1 MIGPKSG
8 LKWSCR
14 LASPATYGAESG
26 QQRHQRGVG
35 RLLAVGLNYP
45 RGEKMKLTRT
55 AKFALAVVA
64 SSALAVSLLT
74 PAQAA
79 TRSTVIL
86 HETNPI
92 TGLNCSL
99 SATNSTTCSAVNYL
113 QGAGFNYYN
122 NKKEL
127 IPNTIF
133 GSYKI
138 VKKSATDFRTSWT
151 VNPGRVWSDG
161 TPITGEDL
169 LLSHV
174 LQSDAYSIAAGLG
187 DPKSK
192 TEKPAFNGLGYSG
205 VYATNIVGEPTLSA
219 DKMTVTLRFKKPI
232 ANWDLY
238 GPGPGSVHALVL
250 MAEGKK
256 ALGTVAENEAAR
268 ARFVTAFNNKDTA
281 LLKKMGEIWTKDYTI
296 TTVDKTTNPLLLIS
310 NGGFILES
318 AVAKT
323 SVTLKKNPKYNSGPA
338 MSGTIDTVVFKFIG
352 DGTAAAQALANGEL
366 DVYAGQATADG
377 VALLKKISAV
387 NVTGKSEVAYEH
399 WDLHYDTV
407 PDEAPYTGLFSVK
420 DGAKSLALRKAFLLA
435 LPRDEIMSKLIAP
448 INGETTAI
456 KSTWVAPGSALY
468 TKVSAANGSNFYTR
482 GTQETRN
489 ASALALVQK
498 YYPNVLKSPL
508 KVRVL
513 VPGNNPRRAS
523 EFALAKANL
532 AKVGF
537 DLVGDV
543 RTDWPSKLGNSD
555 YDAYFFAWVASSVTQ
570 RQSAE
575 VFDTNG
581 GNNIIGY
588 SNSTVDGIIST
599 LDAPLSISVL
609 AAKYIAIE
617 RLTNADAITIGVFI
631 HPGVVAINKE
641 LKNLKPSPLSPQM
654 VWNYWEW
661 TY

>member
-1 MIGPKSG
+1 MGQVD
-8 LKWSCR
+8 
-14 LASPATYGAESG
+14 SPQT
-26 QQRHQRGVG
+26 
-35 RLLAVGLNYP
+35 LLLIP
-45 RGEKMKLTRT
+45 RGGTMKLNRS
-55 AKFALAVVA
+55 AKYAFAVA
-64 SSALAVSLLT
+64 AAAALTVSLLT

-99 SATNSTTCSAVNYL
+99 SATNSTTCSAVSYI

-127 IPNTIF
+127 VKNTVF

-138 VKKSATDFRTSWT
+138 TKKSATDFRVQYT

-161 TPITGEDL
+161 TPIDAVDL

-174 LQSDAYSIAAGLG
+174 LSSDAYSIAAGLG

-192 TEKPAFNGLGYSG
+192 TAKPAFNGLGYSG
-205 VYATNIVGEPTLSA
+205 VYSDNIVGEPVLSA
-219 DKMTVTLRFKKPI
+219 DKMSVTLQYKKPI
-232 ANWDLY
+232 ANWDIY
-238 GPGPGSVHALVL
+238 GPGPSPVHTLVL
-250 MAEGKK
+250 MAEGKTSLQSVSANSDAKDRFLAAYK
-256 ALGTVAENEAAR
+256 A
-268 ARFVTAFNNKDTA
+268 KDTT
-281 LLKKMGEIWTKDYTI
+281 LLKKMGKIWSEDYTI
-296 TTVDKTTNPLLLIS
+296 TAVDSKTNPLLLVG

-323 SVTLKKNPKYNSGPA
+323 SVTLVKNPKYNSGPA
-338 MSGTIDTVVFKFIG
+338 MSGTIDKVVFKFIG

-377 VALLKKISAV
+377 VAKLKSISSV
-387 NVTGKSEVAYEH
+387 NVVGTDQVAYEH

-407 PDEAPYTGLFSVK
+407 VDEAPYTGLFSVK
-420 DGAKSLALRKAFLLA
+420 DGAKSKALRQAFLLA
-435 LPRDEIMSKLIAP
+435 LPRNEIMAKLIAP
-448 INGETTAI
+448 INGVTTPIA
-456 KSTWVAPGSALY
+456 STWVAPGSAMY
-468 TKVSAANGSNFYTR
+468 DKVTASNGSSFYSR

-498 YYPNVLKSPL
+498 YYPNALKSPL

-523 EFALAKANL
+523 EFALAKANM

-588 SNSTVDGIIST
+588 SNPAVDAIIAT
-599 LDAPLSISVL
+599 LDAPMSDSLL
-609 AAKYIAIE
+609 AAKYIQIE
-617 RLTNADAITIGVFI
+617 RLTNADAITTGVFI
-631 HPGVVAINKE
+631 HPGVVAVNKD
-641 LKNLKPSPLSPQM
+641 LKNVKPGPLSPQM

>member
-1 MIGPKSG
+1 
-8 LKWSCR
+8 
-14 LASPATYGAESG
+14 
-26 QQRHQRGVG
+26 
-35 RLLAVGLNYP
+35 
-45 RGEKMKLTRT
+45 MKLNRN
-55 AKFALAVVA
+55 AKYAFAVA
-64 SSALAVSLLT
+64 AAAALAVSLLT

-99 SATNSTTCSAVNYL
+99 SATNSTTCSAVNYI
-113 QGAGFNYYN
+113 QSAGFNYYN

-127 IPNTIF
+127 VKNTVF

-138 VKKSATDFRTSWT
+138 TKKSATDFRVQYT

-161 TPITGEDL
+161 TPIDGVDL

-174 LQSDAYSIAAGLG
+174 LGSDAYSIAAGLG

-192 TEKPAFNGLGYSG
+192 TAKPAFNGLGYSG
-205 VYATNIVGEPTLSA
+205 VYADNIVGEPVLSA
-219 DKMTVTLRFKKPI
+219 DKMSVTLQYKKPI
-232 ANWDLY
+232 ANWDIY
-238 GPGPGSVHALVL
+238 GPGPAAVHTLVL
-250 MAEGKK
+250 MADGKTSLQSASANQDAKDRFLAAFK
-256 ALGTVAENEAAR
+256 A
-268 ARFVTAFNNKDTA
+268 KDTA
-281 LLKKMGEIWTKDYTI
+281 LLTKMGKIWSNDYTI
-296 TTVDKTTNPLLLIS
+296 TTVDSKTNPLLLVG

-323 SVTLKKNPKYNSGPA
+323 SVTLVKNAKYNSGPA
-338 MSGTIDTVVFKFIG
+338 MSGTIDKVVFKFIG

-377 VALLKKISAV
+377 VAKLKSISSV
-387 NVTGKSEVAYEH
+387 NVVGVNNVAYEH

-435 LPRDEIMSKLIAP
+435 LPRNEIMEKLIAP
-448 INGETTAI
+448 INGNTTPI
-456 KSTWVAPGSALY
+456 QSTWITQGPGVAAYDKLTASNGSA
-468 TKVSAANGSNFYTR
+468 FYTR

-498 YYPNVLKSPL
+498 FYPDALKSPL

-523 EFALAKANL
+523 EFALAKANM

-537 DLVGDV
+537 ELVGEV

-588 SNSTVDGIIST
+588 SNPQVDGIIKT
-599 LDAPLSISVL
+599 LDAPMSDSLLI
-609 AAKYIAIE
+609 AKYIQIE
-617 RLTNADAITIGVFI
+617 RLTNADAITIGVFV
-631 HPGVVAINKE
+631 HPGVVAVNKD
-641 LKNLKPSPLSPQM
+641 LKNVKPAPLSPQM

>member
-1 MIGPKSG
+1 MQS
-8 LKWSCR
+8 
-14 LASPATYGAESG
+14 
-26 QQRHQRGVG
+26 
-35 RLLAVGLNYP
+35 
-45 RGEKMKLTRT
+45 
-55 AKFALAVVA
+55 
-64 SSALAVSLLT
+64 
-74 PAQAA
+74 
-79 TRSTVIL
+79 
-86 HETNPI
+86 
-92 TGLNCSL
+92 
-99 SATNSTTCSAVNYL
+99 
-113 QGAGFNYYN
+113 AGFNYYN
-122 NKKEL
+122 DKKEL
-127 IPNTIF
+127 IKNTVF

-138 VKKSATDFRTSWT
+138 VKNTANDFRTSWT

-174 LQSDAYSIAAGLG
+174 LGSDAYSIAAGLG

-192 TEKPAFNGLGYSG
+192 TAKPAFNGIGYSG
-205 VYATNIVGEPTLSA
+205 VYADNIVGEPTLSA
-219 DKMTVTLRFKKPI
+219 DKMTVILRFKKPI

-238 GPGPGSVHALVL
+238 GPGPASVHALVL

-281 LLKKMGEIWTKDYTI
+281 LLKKMGDVWTKDYTI
-296 TTVDKTTNPLLLIS
+296 TTVDKDTNPLLLIS
-310 NGGFILES
+310 NGGFILDS

-323 SVTLKKNPKYNSGPA
+323 SVTLKKNTKYNSGPA
-338 MSGTIDTVVFKFIG
+338 VSGAIDTIVFKFIG

-366 DVYAGQATADG
+366 DVYSGQATADG
-377 VALLKKISAV
+377 VAALKKISNV
-387 NVTGKSEVAYEH
+387 NVVGVNNVAYEH

-420 DGAKSLALRKAFLLA
+420 DGAKSLALRKAFLLGV
-435 LPRDEIMSKLIAP
+435 PRDEIMAKLIAP
-448 INGETTAI
+448 INGVSTPI
-456 KSTWVAPGSALY
+456 NSTWVSPGSALY
-468 TKVSAANGSNFYTR
+468 TKVTGANGSAFYTR
-482 GTQETRN
+482 GTQASRN
-489 ASALALVQK
+489 ASALALVTR

-555 YDAYFFAWVASSVTQ
+555 YDVYFFAWVGSSVIQ
-570 RQSAE
+570 RQSAAI
-575 VFDTNG
+575 FDTDG
-581 GNNIIGY
+581 GNNILGY
-588 SNSTVDGIIST
+588 SNSGVDGIIST
-599 LDAPLSISVL
+599 LDAPLKETIL
-609 AAKYIAIE
+609 AQKYIAIE
-617 RLTNADAITIGVFI
+617 RLTNADAITIGVFV
-631 HPGVVAINKE
+631 HPGVVAVNKD
-641 LKNLKPSPLSPQM
+641 LKNLKPAPLSPQM

>member
-1 MIGPKSG
+1 
-8 LKWSCR
+8 
-14 LASPATYGAESG
+14 
-26 QQRHQRGVG
+26 
-35 RLLAVGLNYP
+35 
-45 RGEKMKLTRT
+45 MKLNRN
-55 AKFALAVVA
+55 AKYAFAVA
-64 SSALAVSLLT
+64 AAAALAVSLLT

-99 SATNSTTCSAVNYL
+99 SATNSTTCSAVSYV

-127 IPNTIF
+127 VKNTVF

-138 VKKSATDFRTSWT
+138 TKKSATDFRVQYT

-161 TPITGEDL
+161 TPIDAVDL

-174 LQSDAYSIAAGLG
+174 LSSDAYSIAAGLG

-192 TEKPAFNGLGYSG
+192 TAKPAFNGLGYSG
-205 VYATNIVGEPTLSA
+205 VYADNIVGEPVLSA
-219 DKMTVTLRFKKPI
+219 DKMSVTLQYKKPI
-232 ANWDLY
+232 ANWDIY
-238 GPGPGSVHALVL
+238 GPGPSPVHTMVL
-250 MAEGKK
+250 MADGKTSLQSASANQDAKDRFLK
-256 ALGTVAENEAAR
+256 AFQT
-268 ARFVTAFNNKDTA
+268 KDTA
-281 LLKKMGEIWTKDYTI
+281 LLKKIGKIWSEDYTI
-296 TTVDKTTNPLLLIS
+296 TTVDSKTNPLLLVG

-323 SVTLKKNPKYNSGPA
+323 SVTLVKNPKYNSGPA
-338 MSGTIDTVVFKFIG
+338 MSGTVDKVVFKFIG

-377 VALLKKISAV
+377 VAKLKSISSV
-387 NVTGKSEVAYEH
+387 NVVGTDQVAYEH

-407 PDEAPYTGLFSVK
+407 VDEAPYTGLFSVK
-420 DGAKSLALRKAFLLA
+420 DGAKSKALRQAFLLA
-435 LPRDEIMSKLIAP
+435 LPRNEIMEKLIAP
-448 INGETTAI
+448 INGVKTPIA
-456 KSTWVAPGSALY
+456 STWVAPGSAMY
-468 TKVSAANGSNFYTR
+468 DKVTAANGSSFYSR

-498 YYPNVLKSPL
+498 YYPNALKSPL

-523 EFALAKANL
+523 EFALAKANM

-555 YDAYFFAWVASSVTQ
+555 YDVYFFAWVASSVTQ

-581 GNNIIGY
+581 GNNILGY
-588 SNSTVDGIIST
+588 SNKAVDGIIAT
-599 LDAPLSISVL
+599 LDAPMSESLL
-609 AAKYIAIE
+609 AAKYIQIE
-617 RLTNADAITIGVFI
+617 RLTNADAITTGVFI
-631 HPGVVAINKE
+631 HPGVVAVNKD
-641 LKNLKPSPLSPQM
+641 LKNVKPGPLSPQM

>member
-1 MIGPKSG
+1 MGQVD
-8 LKWSCR
+8 
-14 LASPATYGAESG
+14 SPQT
-26 QQRHQRGVG
+26 
-35 RLLAVGLNYP
+35 LLPIP
-45 RGEKMKLTRT
+45 RGGSMKFTRS
-55 AKFALAVVA
+55 AKFALAAAA
-64 SSALAVSLLT
+64 SAALAVSLLT

-99 SATNSTTCSAVNYL
+99 SATNSTTCAAVGYL

-127 IPNTIF
+127 VKNTIF
-133 GSYKI
+133 GSYKV
-138 VKKSATDFRTSWT
+138 VKNSATDFRTQWT

-174 LQSDAYSIAAGLG
+174 LSSDAYSKAAGLG
-187 DPKSK
+187 DPTDKK
-192 TEKPAFNGLGYSG
+192 TPPAFNGLGYSG
-205 VYATNIVGEPTLSA
+205 VYATNIVGEPVLSA
-219 DKMTVTLRFKKPI
+219 DKMTVTLQFKKRI

-238 GPGPGSVHALVL
+238 GPGPASVHTLVL
-250 MAEGKK
+250 MAEGATK
-256 ALGTVAENEAAR
+256 LGTVAENEAAR
-268 ARFVTAFNNKDTA
+268 DRFVKAFTSKDTA
-281 LLKKMGEIWTKDYTI
+281 LLKKMGDIWSKDYTI
-296 TTVDKTTNPLLLIS
+296 TTVDSKTNPLLLVG
-310 NGGFILES
+310 NGGFLIDN

-338 MSGTIDTVVFKFIG
+338 MSGSVDTVVFKFIG

-377 VALLKKISAV
+377 VAKLKAIKNV
-387 NVTGKSEVAYEH
+387 NVVGKDEVAYEH

-420 DGAKSLALRKAFLLA
+420 DGAKSKALRQAFLLA
-435 LPRDEIMSKLIAP
+435 LPRNEIMEKLIAP
-448 INGETTAI
+448 INGVS
-456 KSTWVAPGSALY
+456 KPVQSTWLAPGSAAYDKLI
-468 TKVSAANGSNFYTR
+468 AANGSSFYSR
-482 GTQETRN
+482 GTQESRN

-498 YYPNVLKSPL
+498 FYPNALKSPL

-523 EFALAKANL
+523 EFALAKANM

-575 VFDTNG
+575 IFDTNG
-581 GNNIIGY
+581 GNNILGY
-588 SNSTVDGIIST
+588 SNKAVDGIIAT
-599 LDAPLSISVL
+599 LDAPMSESLLV
-609 AAKYIAIE
+609 AKYIQIE

-631 HPGVVAINKE
+631 HPGVVAVNKD
-641 LKNLKPSPLSPQM
+641 LKNVKPGPLSPTI

-661 TY
+661 SY

>member
-1 MIGPKSG
+1 
-8 LKWSCR
+8 
-14 LASPATYGAESG
+14 
-26 QQRHQRGVG
+26 
-35 RLLAVGLNYP
+35 
-45 RGEKMKLTRT
+45 MKLNRS
-55 AKFALAVVA
+55 AKYAFAVA
-64 SSALAVSLLT
+64 AAAALAVSLLT

-99 SATNSTTCSAVNYL
+99 SATNSTTCSAVSYV

-127 IPNTIF
+127 VKNTVF
-133 GSYKI
+133 GSYAI
-138 VKKSATDFRTSWT
+138 TKKSATDFRVKYT

-161 TPITGEDL
+161 TSIDAVDL

-174 LQSDAYSIAAGLG
+174 LSSDAYSIAAGLG

-192 TEKPAFNGLGYSG
+192 TAKPAFNGLGYSG
-205 VYATNIVGEPTLSA
+205 VYADNIVGEPVLSA
-219 DKMTVTLRFKKPI
+219 DHMTVTLQYKKPI
-232 ANWDLY
+232 ANWDIY
-238 GPGPGSVHALVL
+238 GPGPSPVHTLVL
-250 MAEGKK
+250 MAEGKTSLQSVS
-256 ALGTVAENEAAR
+256 ANEAAKD
-268 ARFVTAFNNKDTA
+268 RFLAAFKDKDST
-281 LLKKMGEIWTKDYTI
+281 LLKKIGKIWSEDYTI
-296 TTVDKTTNPLLLIS
+296 TTVDSKTNPLLLVG

-323 SVTLKKNPKYNSGPA
+323 SVTLVKNPKYNSGPA
-338 MSGTIDTVVFKFIG
+338 MSGTVDKVVFKFIG

-377 VALLKKISAV
+377 VAALKKISSV
-387 NVTGKSEVAYEH
+387 NVVGTDQVAYEH

-407 PDEAPYTGLFSVK
+407 VDEAPYTGLFSVK
-420 DGAKSLALRKAFLLA
+420 DGAKSKALRQAFLLA
-435 LPRDEIMSKLIAP
+435 LPRNEIMEKLIAP
-448 INGETTAI
+448 INGVKTPIA
-456 KSTWVAPGSALY
+456 STWVAPGSAMY
-468 TKVSAANGSNFYTR
+468 DKVVASNGSSFYSR
-482 GTQETRN
+482 GTQATRN

-498 YYPNVLKSPL
+498 FYPNALKSPI

-523 EFALAKANL
+523 EFALAKANM

-537 DLVGDV
+537 DLVGEV

-581 GNNIIGY
+581 GNNILGY
-588 SNSTVDGIIST
+588 TNSAVDAIIAT
-599 LDAPLSISVL
+599 LDAPMSDSLL
-609 AAKYIAIE
+609 AAKYIQIE
-617 RLTNADAITIGVFI
+617 RLTNADAITTGVFI
-631 HPGVVAINKE
+631 HPGVVAVNKD
-641 LKNLKPSPLSPQM
+641 LKNVKPGPLSPQM

>member
-1 MIGPKSG
+1 
-8 LKWSCR
+8 
-14 LASPATYGAESG
+14 
-26 QQRHQRGVG
+26 
-35 RLLAVGLNYP
+35 
-45 RGEKMKLTRT
+45 MKLTRG
-55 AKFALAVVA
+55 AKFALAVAA

-86 HETNPI
+86 HETNSI

-99 SATNSTTCSAVNYL
+99 SATNSTTCSAVAYL
-113 QGAGFNYYN
+113 QGMGFNYYN

-127 IPNTIF
+127 VKNSTF
-133 GSYKI
+133 GSYKL
-138 VKKSATDFRTSWT
+138 VKNTATDFRVMYT
-151 VNPGRVWSDG
+151 VAPGRVWSDG
-161 TPITGEDL
+161 TPITGVDL

-174 LQSDAYSIAAGLG
+174 LNSNAYSIAAGLG
-187 DPKSK
+187 DPEGKDA
-192 TEKPAFNGLGYSG
+192 PAFNGLGYSG
-205 VYATNIVGEPTLSA
+205 VYDANIVGVPTLSA
-219 DKMTVTLRFKKPI
+219 DEMSVTLQYKKRI
-232 ANWDLY
+232 ANWDVY
-238 GPGPGSVHALVL
+238 GPGPSSVHALVL
-250 MAEGKK
+250 MAEGKTE
-256 ALGTVAENEAAR
+256 LQSVAANNAAKD
-268 ARFVTAFNNKDTA
+268 RFLAAFKSKDTA
-281 LLKKMGEIWTKDYTI
+281 LLKKMGKIWTDDYTI
-296 TTVDKTTNPLLLIS
+296 TTVDSKTNPLLLLS
-310 NGGFILES
+310 NGGFILDS

-323 SVTLKKNPKYNSGPA
+323 SVTLKKNAKYNSGPA

-377 VALLKKISAV
+377 VAKLKAIQNV
-387 NVTGKSEVAYEH
+387 NVVGKEEVAYEH
-399 WDLHYDTV
+399 WDLHYNTA

-435 LPRDEIMSKLIAP
+435 LPRTEIMEKLIAP
-448 INGETTAI
+448 INGVTTPIA
-456 KSTWVAPGSALY
+456 STWVSPGSALY
-468 TKVSAANGSNFYTR
+468 AKVTSANGSSFYSR

-489 ASALALVQK
+489 KSALALVQK
-498 YYPNVLKSPL
+498 FYPNALKSPL

-523 EFALAKANL
+523 EFALAKANM

-581 GNNIIGY
+581 GNNILGY
-588 SNSTVDGIIST
+588 SNPAVDAIIAT
-599 LDAPLSISVL
+599 LDAPLSESIL
-609 AAKYIAIE
+609 AAKYIQIE
-617 RLTNADAITIGVFI
+617 RLTNADAITLGVFI
-631 HPGVVAINKE
+631 HPGVAAVNKD
-641 LKNLKPSPLSPQM
+641 LKNVKPGPLSPQM

>member
-1 MIGPKSG
+1 MGQVD
-8 LKWSCR
+8 
-14 LASPATYGAESG
+14 SPET
-26 QQRHQRGVG
+26 
-35 RLLAVGLNYP
+35 LLPIP
-45 RGEKMKLTRT
+45 RGGTMKLNRN
-55 AKFALAVVA
+55 AKYAFAVA
-64 SSALAVSLLT
+64 AAAALAVSLLT

-99 SATNSTTCSAVNYL
+99 SATNSTTCSAVGYL

-127 IPNTIF
+127 VKNNVF

-138 VKKSATDFRTSWT
+138 VKNTATDFRTSWT

-174 LQSDAYSIAAGLG
+174 LASDAYSIAAGLG

-192 TEKPAFNGLGYSG
+192 TAKPAFNGLGYSG
-205 VYATNIVGEPTLSA
+205 VYAENIVGEPVLSA
-219 DKMTVTLRFKKPI
+219 DKMTVTLQFKKKI

-238 GPGPGSVHALVL
+238 GPGPASVHALVL
-250 MAEGKK
+250 MAEGATK
-256 ALGTVAENEAAR
+256 LGTVAENVAAR
-268 ARFVTAFNNKDTA
+268 DRFVKAFQTKDTA
-281 LLKKMGEIWTKDYTI
+281 LLTKMGKVWTNDFTI
-296 TTVDKTTNPLLLIS
+296 TTVDSKTNPLLLIS
-310 NGGFILES
+310 NGGFILDS

-323 SVTLKKNPKYNSGPA
+323 SVTLVKNPKYNSGPA
-338 MSGTIDTVVFKFIG
+338 MSGTIDKVVFKFIG

-366 DVYAGQATADG
+366 DVYSGQATADG
-377 VALLKKISAV
+377 VAKLKAISGV
-387 NVTGKSEVAYEH
+387 NVVGVNNVAYEH

-435 LPRDEIMSKLIAP
+435 LPRNEIMEKLIAP
-448 INGETTAI
+448 INGVSTPI
-456 KSTWVAPGSALY
+456 QSTWLSPGSAAYDKLI
-468 TKVSAANGSNFYTR
+468 AANGSAFYSR

-523 EFALAKANL
+523 EFALAKANM

-581 GNNIIGY
+581 GNNITGY
-588 SNSTVDGIIST
+588 SNAAVDGIIKT
-599 LDAPLSISVL
+599 LDAPLSESLLI
-609 AAKYIAIE
+609 AKYIQIE
-617 RLTNADAITIGVFI
+617 RLSNADAVTIGVFV
-631 HPGVVAINKE
+631 HPGVVAVNKD
-641 LKNLKPSPLSPQM
+641 LKNVKPAPLSPQM

>member
-1 MIGPKSG
+1 
-8 LKWSCR
+8 
-14 LASPATYGAESG
+14 
-26 QQRHQRGVG
+26 
-35 RLLAVGLNYP
+35 
-45 RGEKMKLTRT
+45 MKLNRS
-55 AKFALAVVA
+55 AKYAFAVA
-64 SSALAVSLLT
+64 AAAALTVSLLT

-99 SATNSTTCSAVNYL
+99 SATNSTTCSAVSYI

-127 IPNTIF
+127 VKNTVF

-138 VKKSATDFRTSWT
+138 TKKSATDFRVQYT

-161 TPITGEDL
+161 TPIDAVDL

-174 LQSDAYSIAAGLG
+174 LSSDAYSIAAGLG

-192 TEKPAFNGLGYSG
+192 TAKPAFNGLGYSG
-205 VYATNIVGEPTLSA
+205 VYSDNIVGEPVLSA
-219 DKMTVTLRFKKPI
+219 DKMSVTLQYKKPI
-232 ANWDLY
+232 ANWDIY
-238 GPGPGSVHALVL
+238 GPGPSPVHTLVL
-250 MAEGKK
+250 MAEGKTSLQSVSANQDAK
-256 ALGTVAENEAAR
+256 DRFLAAYKS
-268 ARFVTAFNNKDTA
+268 KDTA
-281 LLKKMGEIWTKDYTI
+281 LLKKIGKIWSEDYTI
-296 TTVDKTTNPLLLIS
+296 TTVDSKTNPLLLVG

-323 SVTLKKNPKYNSGPA
+323 SVTLVKNPKYNSGPA
-338 MSGTIDTVVFKFIG
+338 MSGTVDKVVFKFIG

-377 VALLKKISAV
+377 VAALKKISSV
-387 NVTGKSEVAYEH
+387 NVVGTDQVAYEH

-407 PDEAPYTGLFSVK
+407 VDEAPYTGLFSVK
-420 DGAKSLALRKAFLLA
+420 DGAKSKALRQAFLLA
-435 LPRDEIMSKLIAP
+435 LPRNEIMAKLIAP
-448 INGETTAI
+448 INGVTTPIA
-456 KSTWVAPGSALY
+456 STWVAPGSAMY
-468 TKVSAANGSNFYTR
+468 DKVTASNGSSFYSR

-498 YYPNVLKSPL
+498 FYPNALKSPI

-523 EFALAKANL
+523 EFALAKANM

-588 SNSTVDGIIST
+588 SNPAVDAIIAT
-599 LDAPLSISVL
+599 LDAPMSDSLL
-609 AAKYIAIE
+609 AAKYIQIE
-617 RLTNADAITIGVFI
+617 RLTNADAITTGVFI
-631 HPGVVAINKE
+631 HPGVVAVNKD
-641 LKNLKPSPLSPQM
+641 LKNVKPGPLSPQM

>member
-1 MIGPKSG
+1 
-8 LKWSCR
+8 
-14 LASPATYGAESG
+14 
-26 QQRHQRGVG
+26 
-35 RLLAVGLNYP
+35 
-45 RGEKMKLTRT
+45 MKLTRG
-55 AKFALAVVA
+55 AKFALALVA

-86 HETNPI
+86 HETNSI

-122 NKKEL
+122 DKKEL
-127 IPNTIF
+127 VKNTVF

-138 VKKSATDFRTSWT
+138 VKNTSTDFRTSWT
-151 VNPGRVWSDG
+151 VNPGRLWSDG

-187 DPKSK
+187 DPKGK
-192 TEKPAFNGLGYSG
+192 TAPAFNGLGYSS
-205 VYATNIVGEPTLSA
+205 VYADNIVGEPTLSA

-238 GPGPGSVHALVL
+238 GPGPSAVHALVL

-256 ALGTVAENEAAR
+256 ALGTVAENDAAR
-268 ARFVTAFNNKDTA
+268 DRFVTAFNNKDTT
-281 LLKKMGEIWTKDYTI
+281 LLKKMGDVWTNDFTI
-296 TTVDKTTNPLLLIS
+296 TTVNSSTNPLLLLS
-310 NGGFILES
+310 NGGFILDN

-338 MSGTIDTVVFKFIG
+338 MSGSIDTVVFKFIG

-377 VALLKKISAV
+377 VAALKKISTV
-387 NVTGKSEVAYEH
+387 NVVGVNNVAYEH
-399 WDLHYDTV
+399 WDLHYNTV

-420 DGAKSLALRKAFLLA
+420 DGAKSLALRKAFILA
-435 LPRDEIMSKLIAP
+435 IPRDEIMAKLIAP
-448 INGETTAI
+448 INGETKAMD
-456 KSTWVAPGSALY
+456 STWVSPGSALY
-468 TKVSAANGSNFYTR
+468 AKVTAANGSAYYNR
-482 GTQETRN
+482 GTQATRN

-498 YYPNVLKSPL
+498 YYPNALKSPV

-523 EFALAKANL
+523 EFALAKANM

-537 DLVGDV
+537 ELVGDV

-581 GNNIIGY
+581 GNNILGY
-588 SNSTVDGIIST
+588 SNASVDGIIAT
-599 LDAPLSISVL
+599 LDAPLKETIL
-609 AAKYIAIE
+609 AQKYIAIE
-617 RLTNADAITIGVFI
+617 RLTNADAITVGVFV
-631 HPGVVAINKE
+631 HPGVVAVNKD
-641 LKNLKPSPLSPQM
+641 LKNVKPAPLSPQM

>member
-1 MIGPKSG
+1 
-8 LKWSCR
+8 
-14 LASPATYGAESG
+14 
-26 QQRHQRGVG
+26 
-35 RLLAVGLNYP
+35 
-45 RGEKMKLTRT
+45 MKLNRS
-55 AKFALAVVA
+55 AKYAFAVA
-64 SSALAVSLLT
+64 AAAALAVSLLT

-99 SATNSTTCSAVNYL
+99 SATNSTTCSAVSYI

-127 IPNTIF
+127 VKNTVF

-138 VKKSATDFRTSWT
+138 TKKSATDFRVQYT

-161 TPITGEDL
+161 TPIDAVDL

-174 LQSDAYSIAAGLG
+174 LSSDAYSIAAGLG

-192 TEKPAFNGLGYSG
+192 TAKPAFNGLGYSG
-205 VYATNIVGEPTLSA
+205 VYADNIVGEPVLSA
-219 DKMTVTLRFKKPI
+219 DKMSVTLQYKKPI
-232 ANWDLY
+232 ANWDIY
-238 GPGPGSVHALVL
+238 GPGPSPVHTLVL
-250 MAEGKK
+250 MAEGKTSLQSVSANQDAK
-256 ALGTVAENEAAR
+256 DRFLAAYKS
-268 ARFVTAFNNKDTA
+268 KDTA
-281 LLKKMGEIWTKDYTI
+281 LLKKIGKIWSEDYTI
-296 TTVDKTTNPLLLIS
+296 TTVDSKTNPLLLVG

-323 SVTLKKNPKYNSGPA
+323 SVTLVKNPKYNSGPA
-338 MSGTIDTVVFKFIG
+338 MSGTVDKVVFKFIG

-377 VALLKKISAV
+377 VAALKKISSV
-387 NVTGKSEVAYEH
+387 NVVGTDQVAYEH

-407 PDEAPYTGLFSVK
+407 VDEAPYTGLFSVK
-420 DGAKSLALRKAFLLA
+420 DGAKSKALRQAFLLA
-435 LPRDEIMSKLIAP
+435 LPRNEIMAKLIAP
-448 INGETTAI
+448 INGVTTPIA
-456 KSTWVAPGSALY
+456 STWVAPGSAMY
-468 TKVSAANGSNFYTR
+468 DKVTASNGSSFYSR

-498 YYPNVLKSPL
+498 FYPNALKSPI

-523 EFALAKANL
+523 EFALAKANM

-581 GNNIIGY
+581 GNNILGY
-588 SNSTVDGIIST
+588 TNSAVDAIIAT
-599 LDAPLSISVL
+599 LDAPMSDSLL
-609 AAKYIAIE
+609 AAKYIQIE
-617 RLTNADAITIGVFI
+617 RLTNADAITTGVFI
-631 HPGVVAINKE
+631 HPGVVAVNKD
-641 LKNLKPSPLSPQM
+641 LKNVKPGPLSPQM

>member
-1 MIGPKSG
+1 
-8 LKWSCR
+8 
-14 LASPATYGAESG
+14 
-26 QQRHQRGVG
+26 
-35 RLLAVGLNYP
+35 
-45 RGEKMKLTRT
+45 MKLQRS
-55 AKFALAVVA
+55 AKFALAITA
-64 SSALAVSLLT
+64 SAALAVSLLT

-86 HETNPI
+86 HETNAI

-99 SATNSTTCSAVNYL
+99 SATNSTTCSAVSYL
-113 QGAGFNYYN
+113 QGMGFNYYN

-127 IPNTIF
+127 VKNTVF

-138 VKKSATDFRTSWT
+138 TKNTKTDFRTSWT

-187 DPKSK
+187 DPTSK
-192 TEKPAFNGLGYSG
+192 TAKPAFNGLGYSG
-205 VYATNIVGEPTLSA
+205 VYADNIVGEPTLSA

-238 GPGPGSVHALVL
+238 GPGPASVHALVL
-250 MAEGKK
+250 LAEGKK
-256 ALGTVAENEAAR
+256 DLGTVAQNEAAR
-268 ARFVTAFNNKDTA
+268 DRFVTAFNAKDSV
-281 LLKKMGEIWTKDYTI
+281 LLKKIGKVWSEDFTI
-296 TTVDKTTNPLLLIS
+296 TTVDKTTNPLLLVS
-310 NGGFILES
+310 NGGFILDS

-338 MSGTIDTVVFKFIG
+338 MSGSIDTVVFKFIG

-377 VALLKKISAV
+377 VAALKKISAV
-387 NVTGKSEVAYEH
+387 NVVGVEQVAYEH

-407 PDEAPYTGLFSVK
+407 VDEAPYTGLFSVK
-420 DGAKSLALRKAFLLA
+420 DGAKSLALRQAFLLGI
-435 LPRDEIMSKLIAP
+435 PRDEIMEKLIAP
-448 INGETTAI
+448 INGVTTPLS
-456 KSTWVAPGSALY
+456 STWVSPGSALY
-468 TKVSAANGSNFYTR
+468 SKVIAANGSSFLTR
-482 GTQETRN
+482 GTQASRN
-489 ASALALVQK
+489 LTALNLVKK
-498 YYPNVLKSPL
+498 YYPNALKSPV

-523 EFALAKANL
+523 EFALAKANM
-532 AKVGF
+532 AKIGF

-543 RTDWPSKLGNSD
+543 RTDWPSLLGNSN

-575 VFDTNG
+575 VFDSNG
-581 GNNIIGY
+581 GNNILGY
-588 SNSTVDGIIST
+588 SNPAVDGIIAT
-599 LDAPLSISVL
+599 LDTPLSEAIL
-609 AAKYIAIE
+609 GAKYIAIE
-617 RLTNADAITIGVFI
+617 RLTNADAITTGVFV
-631 HPGVVAINKE
+631 HPGVVAVNKD
-641 LKNLKPSPLSPQM
+641 LKNVKPGPLSPQM

>member
-1 MIGPKSG
+1 MYPITPQGG
-8 LKWSCR
+8 L
-14 LASPATYGAESG
+14 
-26 QQRHQRGVG
+26 
-35 RLLAVGLNYP
+35 
-45 RGEKMKLTRT
+45 MKLQRS
-55 AKFALAVVA
+55 AKFALAITA
-64 SSALAVSLLT
+64 SAALAVSLLT

-86 HETNPI
+86 HETNAI

-99 SATNSTTCSAVNYL
+99 SATNSTTCSAVSYL

-127 IPNTIF
+127 VKNTVF

-138 VKKSATDFRTSWT
+138 TKNTKTDFRTSWT

-187 DPKSK
+187 DPTSK
-192 TEKPAFNGLGYSG
+192 TAKPAFNGLGYSG
-205 VYATNIVGEPTLSA
+205 VYADNIVGEPTLSA

-238 GPGPGSVHALVL
+238 GPGPASVHALVL
-250 MAEGKK
+250 LAEGKK
-256 ALGTVAENEAAR
+256 DLGTVAQNEAAR
-268 ARFVTAFNNKDTA
+268 DRFVTAFNAKDSV
-281 LLKKMGEIWTKDYTI
+281 LLKKIGKVWSEDFTI
-296 TTVDKTTNPLLLIS
+296 TTVDKTTNPLLLVS
-310 NGGFILES
+310 NGGFILDS

-338 MSGTIDTVVFKFIG
+338 MSGSIDTVVFKFIG

-377 VALLKKISAV
+377 VAALKKISAV
-387 NVTGKSEVAYEH
+387 NVVGVEQVAYEH

-407 PDEAPYTGLFSVK
+407 VDEAPYTGLFSVK
-420 DGAKSLALRKAFLLA
+420 DGAKSLALRQAFLLGI
-435 LPRDEIMSKLIAP
+435 PRDEIMEKLIAP
-448 INGETTAI
+448 INGVTTPLS
-456 KSTWVAPGSALY
+456 STWVSPGSALY
-468 TKVSAANGSNFYTR
+468 SKVIAANGSSFLTR
-482 GTQETRN
+482 GTQASRN
-489 ASALALVQK
+489 LTALNLVKK
-498 YYPNVLKSPL
+498 YYPNALKSPV

-523 EFALAKANL
+523 EFALAKANM
-532 AKVGF
+532 AKIGF

-543 RTDWPSKLGNSD
+543 RTDWPSLLGNSN

-575 VFDTNG
+575 VFDSNG
-581 GNNIIGY
+581 GNNILGY
-588 SNSTVDGIIST
+588 SNPAVDGIIAT
-599 LDAPLSISVL
+599 LDTPLSEAIL
-609 AAKYIAIE
+609 GAKYIAIE
-617 RLTNADAITIGVFI
+617 RLTNADAITTGVFV
-631 HPGVVAINKE
+631 HPGVVAVNKD
-641 LKNLKPSPLSPQM
+641 LKNVKPGPLSPQM

>member
-1 MIGPKSG
+1 MGQVD
-8 LKWSCR
+8 
-14 LASPATYGAESG
+14 SPQT
-26 QQRHQRGVG
+26 
-35 RLLAVGLNYP
+35 LLLIP
-45 RGEKMKLTRT
+45 RGGTMKLNRS
-55 AKFALAVVA
+55 AKYAFAVA
-64 SSALAVSLLT
+64 AAAALAVSLLT

-99 SATNSTTCSAVNYL
+99 SATNSTTCSGVSYV

-127 IPNTIF
+127 VKNTVF

-138 VKKSATDFRTSWT
+138 TKKSATDFRVQYT

-161 TPITGEDL
+161 TSIDAVDL

-174 LQSDAYSIAAGLG
+174 LSSDAYSIAAGLG

-192 TEKPAFNGLGYSG
+192 TAKPAFNGLGYSG
-205 VYATNIVGEPTLSA
+205 VYADNIVGEPVLSA
-219 DKMTVTLRFKKPI
+219 DKMSVTLQYKKPI
-232 ANWDLY
+232 ANWDIY
-238 GPGPGSVHALVL
+238 GPGPSPVHTLVL
-250 MAEGKK
+250 MADGKTSLQSASANQDAKDRFLK
-256 ALGTVAENEAAR
+256 AFQT
-268 ARFVTAFNNKDTA
+268 KDTA
-281 LLKKMGEIWTKDYTI
+281 LLKKIGKIWSEDYTI
-296 TTVDKTTNPLLLIS
+296 TTVDSKTNPLLLVG
-310 NGGFILES
+310 NGGFIIDS

-323 SVTLKKNPKYNSGPA
+323 SVTLVKNPKYNSGPA
-338 MSGTIDTVVFKFIG
+338 LSGTVDKIVFKFIG

-377 VALLKKISAV
+377 VAALKKISSV
-387 NVTGKSEVAYEH
+387 NVVGTDQVAYEH

-407 PDEAPYTGLFSVK
+407 VDEAPYTGLFSVK
-420 DGAKSLALRKAFLLA
+420 DGAKSKALRQAFLLA
-435 LPRDEIMSKLIAP
+435 LPRNEIMEKLIAP
-448 INGETTAI
+448 INGVTTPI
-456 KSTWVAPGSALY
+456 GSTWVAPGSAMY
-468 TKVSAANGSNFYTR
+468 DKVIASNGSSFYSR
-482 GTQETRN
+482 GTQATRN

-498 YYPNVLKSPL
+498 FYPNALKSPI

-523 EFALAKANL
+523 EFALAKANM

-581 GNNIIGY
+581 GNNILGY
-588 SNSTVDGIIST
+588 SNSAVDAIIAT
-599 LDAPLSISVL
+599 LDAPMSDSLL
-609 AAKYIAIE
+609 AAKYIQIE
-617 RLTNADAITIGVFI
+617 RLTNADAITTGVFI
-631 HPGVVAINKE
+631 HPGVVAVNKD
-641 LKNLKPSPLSPQM
+641 LKNVKPGPLSPQM

>member
-1 MIGPKSG
+1 MGQVD
-8 LKWSCR
+8 
-14 LASPATYGAESG
+14 SPQT
-26 QQRHQRGVG
+26 
-35 RLLAVGLNYP
+35 LLLIP
-45 RGEKMKLTRT
+45 RGGTMKLNRS
-55 AKFALAVVA
+55 AKYAFAVA
-64 SSALAVSLLT
+64 AAAALTVSLLT

-92 TGLNCSL
+92 TGLNCGL
-99 SATNSTTCSAVNYL
+99 SATNSTTCSAVSYI

-127 IPNTIF
+127 VKNTVF

-138 VKKSATDFRTSWT
+138 TKKSATDFRVQYT

-161 TPITGEDL
+161 TPIDAVDL

-174 LQSDAYSIAAGLG
+174 LSSDAYSIAAGLG

-192 TEKPAFNGLGYSG
+192 TAKPAFNGLGYSG
-205 VYATNIVGEPTLSA
+205 VYSDNIVGEPVLSA
-219 DKMTVTLRFKKPI
+219 DKMSVTLQYKKPI
-232 ANWDLY
+232 ANWDIY
-238 GPGPGSVHALVL
+238 GPGPSPVHTLVL
-250 MAEGKK
+250 MAEGKTSLQSVSANQDAK
-256 ALGTVAENEAAR
+256 DRFLAAYKS
-268 ARFVTAFNNKDTA
+268 KDTA
-281 LLKKMGEIWTKDYTI
+281 LLKKIGKIWSEDYTI
-296 TTVDKTTNPLLLIS
+296 TTVDSKTNPLLLVG

-323 SVTLKKNPKYNSGPA
+323 SVTLVKNPKYNSGPA
-338 MSGTIDTVVFKFIG
+338 MSGTVDKVVFKFIG

-377 VALLKKISAV
+377 VAALKKISSV
-387 NVTGKSEVAYEH
+387 NVVGTDQVAYEH

-407 PDEAPYTGLFSVK
+407 VDEAPYTGLFSVK
-420 DGAKSLALRKAFLLA
+420 DGAKSKALRQAFLLA
-435 LPRDEIMSKLIAP
+435 LPRNEIMAKLIAP
-448 INGETTAI
+448 INGVTTPIA
-456 KSTWVAPGSALY
+456 STWVAPGSAMY
-468 TKVSAANGSNFYTR
+468 DKVTASNGSSFYSR

-498 YYPNVLKSPL
+498 FYPNALKSPL

-523 EFALAKANL
+523 EFALAKANM

-588 SNSTVDGIIST
+588 SNPAVDAIIAT
-599 LDAPLSISVL
+599 LDAPMSDALL
-609 AAKYIAIE
+609 AAKYIQIE
-617 RLTNADAITIGVFI
+617 RLTNADAITTGVFI
-631 HPGVVAINKE
+631 HPGVVAVNKD
-641 LKNLKPSPLSPQM
+641 LKNVKPGPLSPQM

>member
-1 MIGPKSG
+1 MGQVD
-8 LKWSCR
+8 
-14 LASPATYGAESG
+14 SPQT
-26 QQRHQRGVG
+26 
-35 RLLAVGLNYP
+35 LLLIP
-45 RGEKMKLTRT
+45 RGGTMKLNRS
-55 AKFALAVVA
+55 AKYAFAVA
-64 SSALAVSLLT
+64 AAAALAVSLLT

-99 SATNSTTCSAVNYL
+99 SATNSTTCSGVSYV

-127 IPNTIF
+127 VKNTVF

-138 VKKSATDFRTSWT
+138 TKKSATDFRVQYT

-161 TPITGEDL
+161 TPIDAVDL

-174 LQSDAYSIAAGLG
+174 LSSDAYSIAAGLG

-192 TEKPAFNGLGYSG
+192 TAKPAFNGLGYSG
-205 VYATNIVGEPTLSA
+205 VYADNIVGEPVLSA
-219 DKMTVTLRFKKPI
+219 DKMSVTLQYKKPI
-232 ANWDLY
+232 ANWDIY
-238 GPGPGSVHALVL
+238 GPGPSPVHTLVL
-250 MAEGKK
+250 MAEGKTSLQSVS
-256 ALGTVAENEAAR
+256 ANEAAKD
-268 ARFVTAFNNKDTA
+268 RFLAAFKDKDST
-281 LLKKMGEIWTKDYTI
+281 LLKKIGKIWSEDYTI
-296 TTVDKTTNPLLLIS
+296 TTVDSKTNPLLLVS
-310 NGGFILES
+310 NGGFIIDS

-323 SVTLKKNPKYNSGPA
+323 SVTLVKNPKYNSGPA
-338 MSGTIDTVVFKFIG
+338 LSGTVDKIVFKFIG

-377 VALLKKISAV
+377 VAALKKISSV
-387 NVTGKSEVAYEH
+387 NVVGTDQVAYEH

-407 PDEAPYTGLFSVK
+407 VDEAPYTGLFSVK
-420 DGAKSLALRKAFLLA
+420 DGAKSKALRQAFLLA
-435 LPRDEIMSKLIAP
+435 LPRNEIMEKLIAP
-448 INGETTAI
+448 INGVTTPI
-456 KSTWVAPGSALY
+456 SSTWVAPGSAMY
-468 TKVSAANGSNFYTR
+468 DKVIASNGSSFYSR
-482 GTQETRN
+482 GTQATRN

-498 YYPNVLKSPL
+498 YYPNALKSPI

-523 EFALAKANL
+523 EFALAKANM

-581 GNNIIGY
+581 GNNILGY
-588 SNSTVDGIIST
+588 TNSAVDAIIAT
-599 LDAPLSISVL
+599 LDAPMSDSLL
-609 AAKYIAIE
+609 AAKYIQIE
-617 RLTNADAITIGVFI
+617 RLTNADAITTGVFI
-631 HPGVVAINKE
+631 HPGVVAVNKD
-641 LKNLKPSPLSPQM
+641 LKNVKPGPLSPQM